1 MKTKLNLTIEH
12 TIIEKA
18 KKYANSKGRSLSNIV
33 ESYLKTITKED
44 NIENADLTPSVK
56 SLKGSFK
63 ASKNIYYK
71 KERSKRLTEK
81 YL

>member
-1 MKTKLNLTIEH
+1 MKTKLTLTIEQ

-18 KKYANSKGRSLSNIV
+18 KKYANVKGSSLSNLI
-33 ESYLKTITKED
+33 ENYPKAITKED
-44 NIENADLTPSVK
+44 NIENSDLTPIVK
-56 SLKGSFK
+56 SLKGTFK
-63 ASKNIYYK
+63 APKNIGYK